1 MAHGL
6 NWGTTVA
13 TVAGEAGRLSD
24 APHCLTQNGGNLR
37 FLRLPQLF
45 SQTGAKLGQTGADR
59 GRQVVCPSA
68 PVRGVLHTP
77 HNWRLTGALQTT
89 ARNWGKRS

>member
-24 APHCLTQNGGNLR
+24 APHCDNRNGGNLR
-37 FLRLPQLF
+37 FLRLPQLL
-45 SQTGAKLGQTGADR
+45 SGTGAKLGQTGANR

-68 PVRGVLHTP
+68 PVGVVYYYPQLEAH
-77 HNWRLTGALQTT
+77 WGAPDHCSELGQQP
-89 ARNWGKRS
+89 

>member
-6 NWGTTVA
+6 NWGTTEA

-24 APHCLTQNGGNLR
+24 APHCHNQNGGNLR
-37 FLRLPQLF
+37 FSGLPQLL
-45 SQTGAKLGQTGADR
+45 SGTGAKLGQTGANR

-68 PVRGVLHTP
+68 PVRGVFHTP
-77 HNWRLTGALQTT
+77 PNWRLTEATRPLPGTGA
-89 ARNWGKRS
+89 KP